1 MGEYLFQVEKLTTG
15 YGDIQVL
22 WGVDLDVQAGEIVC
36 LVGSNGAGKSTLLRC
51 ISGLLP
57 PMGGRILLRGK
68 PLSLAKPDEILE
80 AGIAQVPEGRRL
92 FSAMSVRNN
101 LLMGAY
107 LRRDG
112 MGAIQ
117 KDLEFVFGLFPI
129 LSERI
134 RQSAGTLSGGEQQMC
149 SIARGIM
156 SKPALLMI
164 DELSLG
170 LAPLVVE
177 RLSEALLQVNQSG
190 ISILLVEQDVMTA
203 FELARR
209 GFVLESGRVT
219 LSGPT
224 SELANNPT
232 FQEAYMGI

>member
-57 PMGGRILLRGK
+57 PMGGRVLLRGK

>member
-149 SIARGIM
+149 AIARGIM

-190 ISILLVEQDVMTA
+190 ISILLVEQDVMMA

>member
-1 MGEYLFQVEKLTTG
+1 MGEYLFQVERLTTG